1 MKNASKEVMLQKIVS
16 IYKVKERY
24 GKLVDNVEVIFSATR
39 KEPQCPYRL
48 LNILFSD
55 GLSEG
60 LVQLGNMADWAELDT
75 GKASNNQLFWE
86 GVQESFVSQDEFLD
100 NLHFVDDEVISG
112 LHNILAGANGIAKGN
127 RRPLESERGSSQ
139 RKGR

>member
-1 MKNASKEVMLQKIVS
+1 VKNASKEVILQKIVS

-24 GKLVDNVEVIFSATR
+24 GKLVDNVEVILSATR

-55 GLSEG
+55 RFSEG

-86 GVQESFVSQDEFLD
+86 GVQE
-100 NLHFVDDEVISG
+100 
-112 LHNILAGANGIAKGN
+112 
-127 RRPLESERGSSQ
+127 
-139 RKGR
+139 